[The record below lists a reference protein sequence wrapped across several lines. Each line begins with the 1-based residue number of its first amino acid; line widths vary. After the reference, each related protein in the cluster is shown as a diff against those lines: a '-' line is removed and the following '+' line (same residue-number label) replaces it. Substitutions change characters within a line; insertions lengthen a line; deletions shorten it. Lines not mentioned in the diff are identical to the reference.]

1 MRKGFTLLELLIA
14 SALLGVIVMIL
25 TSIFSA
31 SSTAWSVG
39 IAGVADLSE
48 SRRTIAKYERSANE
62 VLSDQLALQDVIDV
76 ASGTPRSRAVKT
88 GSSEFKITDP
98 KGWNGMSVNS
108 ANVRSVTDYVVG
120 VMSLGPDGEYDTWDD
135 VNTWPTEE

>member
-62 VLSDQLALQDVIDV
+62 VLSDQLVLQDLIDT
-76 ASGTPRSRAVKT
+76 SGSPRTRAVKT
-88 GSSEFKITDP
+88 GNSEFKITDP
-98 KGWNGMSVNS
+98 SGWNNKSVNS
-108 ANVRSVTDYVVG
+108 ANVRSITDYVVG